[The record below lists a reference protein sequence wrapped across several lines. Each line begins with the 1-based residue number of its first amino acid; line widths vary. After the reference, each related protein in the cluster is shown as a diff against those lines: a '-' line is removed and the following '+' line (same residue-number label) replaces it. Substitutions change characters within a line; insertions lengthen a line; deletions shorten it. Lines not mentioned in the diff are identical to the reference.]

1 MKKIK
6 TNIYTDGACKGNP
19 GPGGWGVFLVRD
31 NEEKEIFGGSIL
43 TTNNRMELLAV
54 INGLKQVNEGETVQI
69 LTDSKYVK
77 NGIEIWILNWIKNG
91 WKTASKKPVANQ
103 DLWIELEELKSNRFV
118 SWSWIKGHSGD
129 FGNEKADY
137 LANKGVLS
145 VS

>member
-1 MKKIK
+1 MKKIT

-19 GPGGWGVFLVRD
+19 GPGGWGVFLTRE
-31 NEEKEIFGGSIL
+31 NEEKEFFGGSTH

-54 INGLKQVNEGETVQI
+54 INGLKQVAEGETVQI

-77 NGIEIWILNWIKNG
+77 NGIEIWILGWVKNG
-91 WKTASKKPVANQ
+91 WKTANKKSVANQ
-103 DLWIELEELKSNRFV
+103 DLWIELEKLKNNRFV
-118 SWSWIKGHSGD
+118 SWSWVKGHSGNI
-129 FGNEKADY
+129 GNEKADY

>member
-1 MKKIK
+1 MKKIT

-19 GPGGWGVFLVRD
+19 GPGGWGVFLTRD
-31 NEEKEIFGGSIL
+31 NEEKEFFGGSIH

-54 INGLKQVNEGETVQI
+54 INGLKQVEEGEAAQI

-91 WKTASKKPVANQ
+91 WKTASKKSVANQ
-103 DLWIELEELKSNRFV
+103 DLWIELQELKSKRFV
-118 SWSWIKGHSGD
+118 NWIWVKGHSGN